1 MKPRP
6 GFPAF
11 PSMTF
16 HFPHVWSR
24 PPQDA
29 PGSRLFRV
37 QLQDAMDTRSE
48 VLYTY
53 STSTDDRLARKAHPG
68 RRDPGAGC
76 MQNGTHAD
84 GKLNIITHYE
94 PS

>member
-1 MKPRP
+1 
-6 GFPAF
+6 
-11 PSMTF
+11 
-16 HFPHVWSR
+16 
-24 PPQDA
+24 
-29 PGSRLFRV
+29 
-37 QLQDAMDTRSE
+37 MDTRSE

-53 STSTDDRLARKAHPG
+53 STGTDDRLARKAYPG